1 MNGKEEDREG
11 ISTISRISTSMM
23 IGRGEQDAFSIAA
36 YGIFFLFQG
45 SINDRGGLI
54 ANNRKDSAL
63 RAERK
68 KSVDRDAR

>member
-1 MNGKEEDREG
+1 MNGKEEDRGG
-11 ISTISRISTSMM
+11 ISTISRSTSMM
-23 IGRGEQDAFSIAA
+23 IARGEQDAFSIAA

-68 KSVDRDAR
+68 KSIDRDAQ